1 MAFDPQRRNLINAI
15 FRNDKPCIDA
25 SDFLSDHFLRFRMFV
40 AMNIDMSTAIILSSK
55 HKKILAGCSIA
66 QNLSCCEGVL
76 K

>member
-15 FRNDKPCIDA
+15 FRYDKPCIDA

-55 HKKILAGCSIA
+55 HK
-66 QNLSCCEGVL
+66 
-76 K
+76 